1 MTGSVRIASRSGL
14 ADPLRTAAEFRHDP
28 CASRHRRPESFRR
41 RPNWQANSN
50 QRIAEQVGRLVEAA
64 RAAGELVIWILHSEP
79 GSGTVFDPEGGY
91 VRPMDDL
98 HPLPGEPLLVKTSIN
113 AFTTTNLHQQLTQR
127 GVREVVIC
135 GIRTEQCCE
144 TTARV
149 ASDLGFDVTFVTD
162 ATATSAIARA
172 GAPEDQTVAELDADP
187 LTLSAAAIIERT
199 ERILAARGF
208 ATIASTDDIVARVAV
223 AR

>member
-1 MTGSVRIASRSGL
+1 MTRALLVI
-14 ADPLRTAAEFRHDP
+14 DVQ
-28 CASRHRRPESFRR
+28 ESFRR
-41 RPNWQANSN
+41 RPNWQAISN
-50 QRIAEQVGRLVEAA
+50 PRIAEQVGRLVEAA

-91 VRPMDDL
+91 VRPMGDL

-162 ATATSAIARA
+162 ATATSAIPRA

>member
-1 MTGSVRIASRSGL
+1 MTRALLVI
-14 ADPLRTAAEFRHDP
+14 DVQ
-28 CASRHRRPESFRR
+28 ESFRR
-41 RPNWQANSN
+41 RPNWQAISN
-50 QRIAEQVGRLVEAA
+50 PRIAEQVGRLVEAA

-149 ASDLGFDVTFVTD
+149 ACDLGFDVTFVTD
-162 ATATSAIARA
+162 ATATSAIPRA

-187 LTLSAAAIIERT
+187 LTLSAAAIVERT